1 MTLFEEY
8 IQASR
13 GLAFVA
19 TSKQNQ
25 PSIRIMGF
33 AADPDQP
40 NIWYFNSKPNTEKMI
55 DLAANENVSVIT
67 PLNQNG
73 ARIESNH
80 ATMRRSDKKWADIKD
95 LFANNKPYLHAHP
108 DVENEVILVL
118 EIHSARL
125 ASYAGTEIVN
135 FD

>member
-25 PSIRIMGF
+25 PSVRIMGF
-33 AADPDQP
+33 APDPDQP

-55 DLAANENVSVIT
+55 DLAANENVSIIT

-80 ATMRRSDKKWADIKD
+80 ATMRRSDKNGLTLKTFLQTISPIFTHIQMLKM
-95 LFANNKPYLHAHP
+95 K
-108 DVENEVILVL
+108 
-118 EIHSARL
+118 
-125 ASYAGTEIVN
+125 
-135 FD
+135 

>member
-40 NIWYFNSKPNTEKMI
+40 NMWYFNSKPNTEKMI

-80 ATMRRSDKKWADIKD
+80 ATMRRSDKKWADIKT

-108 DVENEVILVL
+108 DVENEVI
-118 EIHSARL
+118 
-125 ASYAGTEIVN
+125 
-135 FD
+135 

>member
-40 NIWYFNSKPNTEKMI
+40 NMWYFNCLSFLTVFLK
-55 DLAANENVSVIT
+55 ANDPT
-67 PLNQNG
+67 
-73 ARIESNH
+73 
-80 ATMRRSDKKWADIKD
+80 
-95 LFANNKPYLHAHP
+95 
-108 DVENEVILVL
+108 
-118 EIHSARL
+118 
-125 ASYAGTEIVN
+125 
-135 FD
+135 